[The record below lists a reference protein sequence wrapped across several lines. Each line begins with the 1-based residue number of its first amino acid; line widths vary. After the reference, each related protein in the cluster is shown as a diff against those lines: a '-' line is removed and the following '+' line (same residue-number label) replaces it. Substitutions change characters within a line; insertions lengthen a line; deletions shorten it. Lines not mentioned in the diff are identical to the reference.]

1 MDPASPTHAAIASL
15 VDNYTHFE
23 SLHKQHPDLA
33 LHVFKE
39 VENLRAA
46 LDNFRIT
53 VDFRTAKQQQ
63 YENITSVETDA
74 SPYEPSVE
82 PLGTAADEPDQNPKE
97 ETATTDDRD
106 QNPKEVEPL
115 PSDLEAHLALEIGR
129 TES

>member
-74 SPYEPSVE
+74 SQYEPSVE
-82 PLGTAADEPDQNPKE
+82 PLETDPDQNPKE
-97 ETATTDDRD
+97 ENTTTDDRD

>member
-33 LHVFKE
+33 SHVFKE
-39 VENLRAA
+39 VENLREA

-82 PLGTAADEPDQNPKE
+82 PDHDQNPKRE
-97 ETATTDDRD
+97 SETADEPNPD

-115 PSDLEAHLALEIGR
+115 PSDLEAQLELEISR